1 MGHFDGNGELTT
13 ATLVDDTWKEA
24 ATKLAALLFGDA
36 TENPFADIQ
45 RVVIVPDGVLWYVP
59 FELLP
64 LNAKPLIESYSF
76 RYSPTVSLSLGDG
89 RNQRPLNRTA
99 IMDGPFHLRDDEPA
113 RTARIAEFKKF
124 VPDAETLATPL
135 PGAGVHV
142 AGMADRLV
150 VLQDMVQTGNGGYG
164 WSILPKTAG
173 STLGDWMRLPWGQ
186 CEVVCLPGFKTG
198 AESGLKRHASGN
210 DLFLTTCGLMAS
222 GSRTVV
228 LSRWR
233 TGGASTYVMMGEFL
247 EKAQTQGAE
256 QAWRS
261 AVNKVRAGESAAGTE
276 PRIRDEGQP
285 TKTSHPFFWSGYMMV
300 DISARSGNAVPVDQ
314 LQVAPNAAVKP
325 DANVPQKPQK
335 PQKNIKLGNP

>member
-1 MGHFDGNGELTT
+1 
-13 ATLVDDTWKEA
+13 VPA
-24 ATKLAALLFGDA
+24 A
-36 TENPFADIQ
+36 EI
-45 RVVIVPDGVLWYVP
+45 
-59 FELLP
+59 
-64 LNAKPLIESYSF
+64 
-76 RYSPTVSLSLGDG
+76 
-89 RNQRPLNRTA
+89 
-99 IMDGPFHLRDDEPA
+99 
-113 RTARIAEFKKF
+113 
-124 VPDAETLATPL
+124 LATPL

-198 AESGLKRHASGN
+198 AESGLKRHATGN
-210 DLFLTTCGLMAS
+210 DLFLATCGLMAS

-233 TGGASTYVMMGEFL
+233 TGGASTDVMMGEFL
-247 EKAQTQGAE
+247 AKAQTQGAE

-261 AVNKVRAGESAAGTE
+261 AVNKVRAGESAVGTE

-314 LQVAPNAAVKP
+314 LQVAPNVAAKP
-325 DANVPQKPQK
+325 DINVPKK
-335 PQKNIKLGNP
+335 PQKNINLGKP